1 MTPAYFRILGLPV
14 LRGRA
19 FSTGDT
25 GASQRVAVVNAA
37 FAEKYLRDRNP
48 IGARLRVSG
57 WNGAPRRTATIVG
70 VVANERQ
77 RLSRP
82 PPPMYYL
89 PISQVAPNVVD
100 VVVSS
105 DTLTAQA
112 LDRALDRVVAQADP
126 QLVTPRVYTIAE
138 LIGDAAS
145 TPRSSVVLLG
155 ALAAVAFLLA
165 LSGVFGVVS
174 FSVTQRYREFGVRR
188 ALGARARDVLGDVL
202 RRALFVSALG
212 VALGTTIAV
221 LAGRAI
227 APQLD
232 GVSPFDPLTF
242 ASVIALLLG
251 CAAAAALLPA
261 LRATRVDPALALRY
275 E

>member
-1 MTPAYFRILGLPV
+1 M

-25 GASQRVAVVNAA
+25 AASQRVAVVNAA
-37 FAEKYLRDRNP
+37 FAGKYLRDRNP

-57 WNGAPRRTATIVG
+57 WNGAPRGTATIVG
-70 VVANERQ
+70 VVANEHSGF
-77 RLSRP
+77 SRP

-89 PISQVAPNVVD
+89 PISQVAPNVVN

-105 DTLTAQA
+105 VLLTAQA

-126 QLVTPRVYTIAE
+126 NSSHRAFSHDCEVADRRR
-138 LIGDAAS
+138 GFDA
-145 TPRSSVVLLG
+145 PLLGRLLG
-155 ALAAVAFLLA
+155 ALATVGFLLA

-212 VALGTTIAV
+212 IALGTTIAI
-221 LAGRAI
+221 LAGAR
-227 APQLD
+227 
-232 GVSPFDPLTF
+232 SRRSST
-242 ASVIALLLG
+242 ASR
-251 CAAAAALLPA
+251 PS
-261 LRATRVDPALALRY
+261 TR
-275 E
+275 